1 MTVCATFCLLTA
13 STDSYMVCDSSLYP
27 VWQKKP
33 WLDKKKYTIKIKF
46 HNAFFISD
54 LSIPLEDN
62 HLSAARS
69 IVLEYHKTLA
79 EKRNLHQGNLE
90 AQPSETIVFLGKNP
104 DTPPSEQAS
113 NLDRPLDS
121 IKYLNLQV
129 SLVRELALMMS
140 DLRGKRERCLKW
152 PQKIGHYKVKIGR

>member
-1 MTVCATFCLLTA
+1 MWSVTLLQTIFGKNHG
-13 STDSYMVCDSSLYP
+13 LP
-27 VWQKKP
+27 KK
-33 WLDKKKYTIKIKF
+33 IQAQHKF
-46 HNAFFISD
+46 HTAFFISD

-69 IVLEYHKTLA
+69 IVLEYHKTLV

-129 SLVRELALMMS
+129 SSV
-140 DLRGKRERCLKW
+140 
-152 PQKIGHYKVKIGR
+152 V

>member
-1 MTVCATFCLLTA
+1 M
-13 STDSYMVCDSSLYP
+13 
-27 VWQKKP
+27 
-33 WLDKKKYTIKIKF
+33 
-46 HNAFFISD
+46 
-54 LSIPLEDN
+54 SIPLEDN

-79 EKRNLHQGNLE
+79 EKRNLHQGNLD

-121 IKYLNLQV
+121 TWT
-129 SLVRELALMMS
+129 SLYMDGTAS
-140 DLRGKRERCLKW
+140 
-152 PQKIGHYKVKIGR
+152 KIFLVICIHEAGTWDPNYAPGVDFLDHDFLSSKNSG

>member
-1 MTVCATFCLLTA
+1 MTPLLLGKNHGLT
-13 STDSYMVCDSSLYP
+13 
-27 VWQKKP
+27 KK
-33 WLDKKKYTIKIKF
+33 IQAQHKF
-46 HNAFFISD
+46 HTAFFISD

-69 IVLEYHKTLA
+69 IVLEYHKTLV

-129 SLVRELALMMS
+129 SSVM
-140 DLRGKRERCLKW
+140 
-152 PQKIGHYKVKIGR
+152 

>member
-1 MTVCATFCLLTA
+1 MT
-13 STDSYMVCDSSLYP
+13 
-27 VWQKKP
+27 
-33 WLDKKKYTIKIKF
+33 KKKYTLNIKF

-79 EKRNLHQGNLE
+79 EKRNLHQGNLD

-129 SLVRELALMMS
+129 SLVRERALMMS
-140 DLRGKRERCLKW
+140 NFRGKGK
-152 PQKIGHYKVKIGR
+152 GV